1 MQFIAISGSSGFFAA
16 TTQDIAAG
24 EELLIDYGNR
34 WFADEPDGC
43 PCRTCKPTQQAQ
55 KRQFE
60 EKDEATIA
68 AEKAE
73 ARKVKRRR
81 MKDRKLARKV
91 GEAGPSGTQ

>member
-1 MQFIAISGSSGFFAA
+1 MAGKELFVDNGDEWF
-16 TTQDIAAG
+16 AG
-24 EELLIDYGNR
+24 EPG
-34 WFADEPDGC
+34 GC
-43 PCRTCKPTQQAQ
+43 PCITCKPSQQAQ